1 MSRSTPG
8 AQLALD
14 FRWSDA
20 ADLASFVP
28 LGNEQAVAAVSTLGG
43 ALGESL
49 YLTGPAGSGKSHLLQ
64 AACGRLSA
72 AGGTAVYVPLAQHI
86 EGPVA
91 QLEGLEGLS
100 LVAIDDLDRLAGEDA
115 WQEGVFHLYNRLRDA
130 GGLLVVSATTAPGAL
145 GLGLPDLVSRLE
157 SLLRLRLTAADD
169 DRRRRILAAA
179 VARRGLT
186 LPAASTEYLLRHEA
200 RDLGYLMRVVER
212 LDAASLQAGRRLTVP
227 FIKAVLGDQPSA

>member
-1 MSRSTPG
+1 MSGSIPG

-28 LGNEQAVAAVSTLGG
+28 LGNEQAAAAVAALGG
-43 ALGESL
+43 PAAQSL
-49 YLTGPAGSGKSHLLQ
+49 YLTGPPGSGKSHLLQ
-64 AACGRLSA
+64 AACGRVSD
-72 AGGTAVYVPLAQHI
+72 AGGPAVYIPLGDHV

-91 QLEGLEGLS
+91 QLDGLEGLS
-100 LVAIDDLDRLAGEDA
+100 LVAIDDLDCLVGRDE

-130 GGLLVVSATTAPGAL
+130 GGLMVVSAPAAPSAL
-145 GLGLPDLVSRLE
+145 GLRLPDLVSRLD

-179 VARRGLT
+179 VARRGLD
-186 LPAASTEYLLRHEA
+186 LPAASTEYLLRHQA
-200 RDLGYLMRVVER
+200 RDLGYLMGVVER

-227 FIKAVLGDQPSA
+227 FIKSVLDDQPSA